1 MELKNKKIVVT
12 GGTSGI
18 GLAFAKKLAAIGN
31 QIIIGS
37 RSKEKITEVVK
48 YNKNISGH
56 QVDVSNQ
63 ESVERFYKQAIA
75 EFKNID
81 IVINS
86 AGIMRHYNLLD
97 ERVTPKKLQA
107 EIQTNLVGTINIDQV
122 FLPILRK
129 QTESMIINV
138 SSGLANLSSAAHPM
152 YSASKA
158 GVHMFTDALR
168 EQLHFAGED
177 HVHIVELVPPLVAE
191 TNLEKDVNSQ
201 NTPLNIKLSDLINE
215 AIKGIEE
222 NSIRV
227 DAGMAKE
234 MRKMGQTDPDKNERE
249 LAATM
254 IPTYFPNGLK

>member
-1 MELKNKKIVVT
+1 MVVT

-107 EIQTNLVGTINIDQV
+107 EIQTNLVGTINIDKV

>member
-107 EIQTNLVGTINIDQV
+107 EIQTNLVGTINIDKV